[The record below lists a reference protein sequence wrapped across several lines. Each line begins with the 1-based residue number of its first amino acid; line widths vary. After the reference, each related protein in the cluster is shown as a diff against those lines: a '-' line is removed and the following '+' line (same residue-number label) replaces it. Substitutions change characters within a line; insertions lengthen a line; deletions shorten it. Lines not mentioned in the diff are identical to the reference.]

1 MGAITGKTW
10 AQGQPPT
17 LDAADLDAIEAAIE
31 AKADGAGA
39 AFPDGAIPIFETR
52 AQAVAWEAE
61 TGRRAATI
69 EQP

>member
-1 MGAITGKTW
+1 MG
-10 AQGQPPT
+10 
-17 LDAADLDAIEAAIE
+17 AIEAAIE

-52 AQAVAWEAE
+52 AQAIAWEAE